1 MSPLVLAGRMG
12 AGPPHAFSLTRMV
25 AGTLGANRKEGSME
39 QVKSSTVIAGV
50 DVGKLQLDA
59 AIEGIEDQLETGN
72 NRQGITRLID
82 WLVGHGVGRVGV
94 EATGGYERRLRTALE
109 ARGIDVIVHQPG
121 EIAAYRRFTRHNA
134 KTDKS
139 DARLIAAA
147 TAASKRQPKSGDP
160 RLIELSER
168 LTAYEQIA
176 DLLMSLK
183 TFKHSLS
190 LEDLDHMVDDQIVRL
205 TCLKKALAL
214 QLVKAIKADHQL
226 KARYDLLLSLAGIG
240 PIVAA
245 SLVIRMPELGSM
257 RRGQPA
263 SLIGVAPHPRD
274 SGQHQGHR
282 FISGGRSR
290 PRRML
295 YLAALIARRYDKAL
309 NTFATRLRTAG
320 KPAKLVIVAIMR
332 KLIEAANLVLKRN
345 QPWLPN
351 PE

>member
-1 MSPLVLAGRMG
+1 
-12 AGPPHAFSLTRMV
+12 
-25 AGTLGANRKEGSME
+25 ME

-59 AIEGIEDQLETGN
+59 AIEGIDDQLETGN
-72 NRQGITRLID
+72 DPKGITRLIE

-94 EATGGYERRLRTALE
+94 EATGGYERRVRAELE
-109 ARGIDVIVHQPG
+109 AHGIEVMLHQPG
-121 EIAAYRRFTRHNA
+121 EIAAYRRFVRYNA

-147 TAASKRQPKSGDP
+147 TAASKRQPKAGDP
-160 RLIELSER
+160 KLIELSER

-190 LEDLDHMVDDQIVRL
+190 LKDLNHMVDDQIAQL
-205 TCLKKALAL
+205 TYLKKQLAL
-214 QLVKAIKADHQL
+214 QLVKAIKADHTL
-226 KARYDLLLSLAGIG
+226 KERYDLLVSLAGIG

-257 RRGQPA
+257 RRGQSA

-274 SGQHQGHR
+274 SGQHQAHR

-295 YLAALIARRYDKAL
+295 YLAALIARRHDKAL
-309 NTFATRLRTAG
+309 NAFAARLRTAG

-345 QPWLPN
+345 QPWATN
-351 PE
+351 PA